1 MKLIVAVDKNWGIG
15 RNNDLLFSIPE
26 DMKFFRSTTLNKV
39 VLMGRKTLESF
50 PNGNPLK
57 NRINIVLTNDKS
69 YSKEGAVIVH
79 SVEEIKEKIAEF
91 NTDDVYVIGGASVYE
106 MLYDYCDM
114 AYVTKVYKDGNPDKF
129 MVNLDEKDTWQLKSK
144 SETKVTDEGI
154 EFAFCTFVNNE
165 VKSL

>member
-1 MKLIVAVDKNWGIG
+1 MKLIVAVDKKWGIG

-39 VLMGRKTLESF
+39 VVMGRKTLESF

-69 YSKEGAVIVH
+69 YSKEGAKIVH
-79 SVEEIKEKIAEF
+79 SVQEVAEAISDY
-91 NTDDVYVIGGASVYE
+91 NTDDVYIIGGASVYE
-106 MLYDYCDM
+106 IFCDYCDE
-114 AYVTKVYKDGNPDKF
+114 AYVTMVEKDGGADKF
-129 MVNLDEKDTWQLKSK
+129 MVNLSEKQNWELAEK
-144 SETKVTDEGI
+144 SEKKRTEDGI
-154 EFAFCTFVNNE
+154 EFTFCTFKNNK